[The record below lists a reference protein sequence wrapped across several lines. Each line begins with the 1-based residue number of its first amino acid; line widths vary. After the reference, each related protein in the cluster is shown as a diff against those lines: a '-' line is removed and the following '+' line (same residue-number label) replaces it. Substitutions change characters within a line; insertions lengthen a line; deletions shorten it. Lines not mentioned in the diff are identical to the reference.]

1 MFPKPLTALKK
12 ENFVVNPVSNSA
24 ISLCASSTEFTY
36 PKLSACLPSMVRD
49 LKFSLCCFCLFLKNH
64 GIYSFGCSAT
74 SLADF
79 RESSVMFCKSL
90 NIPSQSLSTEVV
102 LVANLCLVQS
112 AERPHRCPTLRMRSI
127 DQTID
132 RQRFFLGS
140 PTSRDRGKKE
150 KGCARCVQIL
160 TLDN

>member
-1 MFPKPLTALKK
+1 MYTPVFPKPLTALKK

-74 SLADF
+74 SVADF
-79 RESSVMFCKSL
+79 RESSGMFCKSL

-102 LVANLCLVQS
+102 LVDG
-112 AERPHRCPTLRMRSI
+112 I
-127 DQTID
+127 
-132 RQRFFLGS
+132 
-140 PTSRDRGKKE
+140 
-150 KGCARCVQIL
+150 
-160 TLDN
+160 

>member
-1 MFPKPLTALKK
+1 MSEEGGVSIKLTRMIPRLWYHPSHARGLELDKKRAISNIYKYMFPKPLTALKK

-24 ISLCASSTEFTY
+24 ISLSASSTEFTY
-36 PKLSACLPSMVRD
+36 PKLFACLPSMVRD

-102 LVANLCLVQS
+102 LVDG
-112 AERPHRCPTLRMRSI
+112 I
-127 DQTID
+127 
-132 RQRFFLGS
+132 
-140 PTSRDRGKKE
+140 
-150 KGCARCVQIL
+150 
-160 TLDN
+160 